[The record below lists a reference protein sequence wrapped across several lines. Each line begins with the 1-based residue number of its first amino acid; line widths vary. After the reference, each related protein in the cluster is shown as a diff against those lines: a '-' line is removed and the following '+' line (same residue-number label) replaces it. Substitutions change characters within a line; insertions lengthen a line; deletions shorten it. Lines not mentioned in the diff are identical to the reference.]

1 MKKLSL
7 YVFLVLMLASCSEY
21 QKKKA
26 IENCAD
32 VEFHIFTGDSPGVW
46 SAFIEKSTR
55 ELKNYEKRY
64 DLKNSEWF
72 EIKAVVETMQT
83 KYSMERKYN
92 IQGYKWVVRNR
103 SERYP
108 MSDEEFAE
116 QEVTIND
123 KFNQK
128 FEKKRI
134 IEKEMADIRELINLT
149 KIELGRKDFKK
160 ASLERKFLN
169 YFYVNGF
176 SECEKKYIES
186 PISFK
191 QRFGN

>member
-1 MKKLSL
+1 
-7 YVFLVLMLASCSEY
+7 MLASCSEY

-32 VEFHIFTGDSPGVW
+32 LEFHIFAGDSSNFW

-55 ELKNYEKRY
+55 ELKKYEKQY
-64 DLKNSEWF
+64 NLKHSEWF
-72 EIKAVVETMQT
+72 KIKSEIERMQSI
-83 KYSMERKYN
+83 SMERKLTE
-92 IQGYKWVVRNR
+92 QGYKWVVRKQSN
-103 SERYP
+103 

-116 QEVTIND
+116 QEETIND

-128 FEKKRI
+128 VEKKQI
-134 IEKEMADIRELINLT
+134 IEKEMADIRELIDLT
-149 KIELGRKDFKK
+149 KIKLGRKDFEK

-169 YFYVNGF
+169 YLYVDGF

>member
-55 ELKNYEKRY
+55 ELKKYEKQY
-64 DLKNSEWF
+64 NLKHSEWYK
-72 EIKAVVETMQT
+72 IKAVVETMQT

-92 IQGYKWVVRNR
+92 IQGYKWVVRKQ
-103 SERYP
+103 SD

-169 YFYVNGF
+169 YLYVNGF